1 MLLEGPR
8 SAHNPKVSSALALP
22 VAQLGMVEALLHSGD
37 IADAHREADDVL
49 ASAIS
54 CADRNMHALAWE
66 MKSRV
71 ARAEKDFD
79 GARLC
84 NENALAILERVHN
97 PVTAWQVH
105 RTAWDLYTDEA
116 NSEKANRH
124 RARARE
130 LIERLA
136 DSFDYNEPLR
146 ETLLAAPPARRVL
159 VEGSEGLSH
168 GNRF

>member
-1 MLLEGPR
+1 MQRPSWR
-8 SAHNPKVSSALALP
+8 
-22 VAQLGMVEALLHSGD
+22 
-37 IADAHREADDVL
+37 
-49 ASAIS
+49 
-54 CADRNMHALAWE
+54 
-66 MKSRV
+66 SRV

-84 NENALAILERVHN
+84 NENALTILESVHN

-105 RTAWDLYTDEA
+105 RTAWDLYADQA
-116 NSEKANRH
+116 SSEKAERH

-130 LIERLA
+130 LIVRIA

-146 ETLLAAPPARRVL
+146 ETLLAAPPTRRIL
-159 VEGSEGLSH
+159 VEGSEGLSY